1 LSFINFNAMKRFD
14 FNKLLPHLAAIAFFV
29 LVAVIYCKPALEGQV
44 LQQSDIIHWK
54 GMSKDI
60 QDYRD
65 SHGGVA
71 PLWTTSM
78 FGGMPGFQIATNN
91 NNYLSYYANEAFS
104 LFIPKPFRFFILACL
119 GFYFL
124 ALVLGASPWLATLGA
139 LGYSYASY
147 NGIIISVGH
156 DTKMLSI
163 AYMPALLGAVWMIFE
178 RRFWSGAALT
188 ALFSSILIFHN
199 HYQIV
204 YYFLLIAAFMTIG
217 RLVTAI
223 RQRETGRFLA
233 AAGIALGAGFIGILA
248 NAVMLF
254 TTYDYSKA
262 TIRGG
267 QASLK
272 TGTDSLSTVK
282 SNGGLDTAYAFLY
295 GSYGV
300 AESFTLLVP
309 DMYGGGS
316 DPLGEESKLVET
328 MQQKGLPQQLA
339 SQLYSYFPG
348 YWGNQPGHAG
358 PVYLGAIFVFLF
370 IFGMFFLQTPHKW
383 WILAL
388 TIFSLFMSWG
398 KNFGTFNNLMFEYL
412 PFYNKFRAPA
422 MILVIPQLLFPMVSV
437 MALQRLFAA
446 DTNKSEVWKSLRLS
460 GLVLAGC
467 FLVLGALYAG
477 FEYIQGYERSLQQQ
491 LSQLNPQDPGLGKD
505 IIDAVVADRRG
516 KFGSDLVRS
525 LVLAG
530 LGWLMLF
537 LFIRNKVSRGLVIWS
552 LLGLTMID
560 LLGVSSRYLSKDN
573 FMEPEDFEGAFT
585 PTQADEFIK
594 QDPDQH
600 FRVLNLTQST
610 FNDAITSYHHKSVG
624 GYHAAKLS
632 IYQDLIEHQLSKQP
646 MNLAVLNMLNT
657 RYVITQDSTGQ
668 IYPSRNPAAL
678 GNVWFVREIQYV
690 KDAAAEM
697 KALDQFDPQKT
708 AVVQESYRASVN
720 TPVADSGAVI
730 SLTKDD
736 HDIVTY
742 SSNSSAPQFAVFSE
756 VFYDRGWKAFINGQE
771 TPIVKVNYVLRG
783 LSIPAG
789 RHAIE
794 FRFEPASYYNGRRV
808 TTISQVILALLL
820 LAAIVTE
827 MRRKPEVA

>member
-14 FNKLLPHLAAIAFFV
+14 FNKLLPHLAAIAVFV

-668 IYPSRNPAAL
+668 IYPSRNPGAL

>member
-1 LSFINFNAMKRFD
+1 MKRFD
-14 FNKLLPHLAAIAFFV
+14 FNKLLPHLAAIAVFV

-668 IYPSRNPAAL
+668 IYPSRNPGAL

>member
-1 LSFINFNAMKRFD
+1 MQRLDLKQ
-14 FNKLLPHLAAIAFFV
+14 LLPHLAAIAVFV

-65 SHGGVA
+65 THDGVA
-71 PLWTTSM
+71 PLWTNSM
-78 FGGMPGFQIATNN
+78 FGGMPGYQIATNN

-124 ALVLGASPWLATLGA
+124 ALILGSGPWLAMFGA
-139 LGYSYASY
+139 LGYAYASY

-163 AYMPALLGAVWMIFE
+163 AYLPALLGAIWMIYE
-178 RRFWSGAALT
+178 RRFWTGASLT

-204 YYFLLIAAFMTIG
+204 YYFLLIALFMTVG
-217 RLVTAI
+217 RSIEAL
-223 RQRETGRFLA
+223 RQGQIPAFLKA
-233 AAGIALGAGFIGILA
+233 SGVALAAGFIGVLA

-272 TGTDSLSTVK
+272 MGTDSLSNVK

-316 DPLGEESKLVET
+316 NPLGEDSKLVQT
-328 MQQKGLPQQLA
+328 MQEKGLPQELA
-339 SQLYSYFPG
+339 GQLYNYFPG

-358 PVYLGAIFVFLF
+358 PVYLGALFVLLF
-370 IFGMFFLQTPHKW
+370 IFGMFYLKTPHKW
-383 WILAL
+383 WILGL
-388 TIFSLFMSWG
+388 TVFSLFMSWG

-437 MALQRLFAA
+437 MVLHRLFAS
-446 DTNKSEVWKSLRLS
+446 DTNKEEAWKSLRFT
-460 GLVLAGC
+460 GVFVAACFVL
-467 FLVLGALYAG
+467 LGAMYVSFDYL
-477 FEYIQGYERSLQQQ
+477 QGYERSLQQQ

-505 IIDAVVADRRG
+505 IIDAVVADRKG
-516 KFGSDLVRS
+516 KFGSDLMRS
-525 LVLAG
+525 LSIAG
-530 LGWLMLF
+530 IGFLLLF
-537 LFIRNKVSRGLVIWS
+537 LFIRNKLAQGIVIWS
-552 LLGLTMID
+552 LIGLTMID

-573 FMEPEDFEGAFT
+573 FMEPEDFEGAFA
-585 PTQADEFIK
+585 PTQADEIIK
-594 QDPDQH
+594 QDPDPNY
-600 FRVLNLTQST
+600 RVLNLTQST

-632 IYQDLIEHQLSKQP
+632 IYQDLIENQLSKQP
-646 MNLAVLNMLNT
+646 MNMSVLNMLNT
-657 RYVITQDSTGQ
+657 RYVITQDSTGRVM
-668 IYPSRNPAAL
+668 PSRNPGAL
-678 GNVWFVREIQYV
+678 GNAWFVREIQFV

-697 KALDQFDPQKT
+697 KTLDNFDPART
-708 AVVQESYRASVN
+708 AVVQEQFKASVTAP
-720 TPVADSGAVI
+720 TPDSAAVI
-730 SLTKDD
+730 TLLKND

-742 SSNSSAPQFAVFSE
+742 QGESSTPQFAVFSE
-756 VFYDRGWKAFINGQE
+756 VYYDRGWKAFIDGQE
-771 TPIVKVNYVLRG
+771 SPIVRVNYVLRG
-783 LSIPAG
+783 LSVPAG
-789 RHAIE
+789 KHKIE
-794 FRFEPASYYNGRRV
+794 FRFEPASYHNGRRV
-808 TTISQVILALLL
+808 TAFSQFILIGLILGAL
-820 LAAIVTE
+820 VSE
-827 MRRKPEVA
+827 FRRKPQKA